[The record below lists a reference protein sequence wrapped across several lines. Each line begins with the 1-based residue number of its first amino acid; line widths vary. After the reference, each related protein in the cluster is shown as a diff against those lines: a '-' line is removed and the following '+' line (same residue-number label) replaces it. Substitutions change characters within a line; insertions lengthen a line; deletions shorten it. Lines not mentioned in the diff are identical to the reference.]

1 MQRYN
6 KRNGGASKMDKE
18 KARKLVEEYA
28 KIVISSMAVNK
39 IILYGSYARG
49 DFRKDSDI
57 DVAVVV
63 PRNSISKNIL
73 DDMAKLFKLRRSIS
87 NDIEPVLIIDED
99 DPSGFLESISQYGEV
114 VYAK

>member
-1 MQRYN
+1 
-6 KRNGGASKMDKE
+6 MDKE

-28 KIVISSMAVNK
+28 KKVISNMIVNK

-63 PRNSISKNIL
+63 PRSSISDDIL
-73 DDMAKLFKLRRSIS
+73 KDMAKLYKLTVDVST
-87 NDIEPVLIIDED
+87 DIEPVLLIDEE
-99 DPSGFLESISQYGEV
+99 DPSGFLESISEYGEV
-114 VYAK
+114 IYVR

>member
-1 MQRYN
+1 
-6 KRNGGASKMDKE
+6 MDKE
-18 KARKLVEEYA
+18 KVRRLVEEYA
-28 KIVISSMAVNK
+28 KLVVSNMVVNK

-63 PRNSISKNIL
+63 PRSSISDDIL
-73 DDMAKLFKLRRSIS
+73 IDMAKLFKLRISIS
-87 NDIEPVLIIDED
+87 NDIEPVLLIDED

-114 VYAK
+114 VYSR

>member
-1 MQRYN
+1 
-6 KRNGGASKMDKE
+6 MDKE

-28 KIVISSMAVNK
+28 KKVISNMIVNK

-63 PRNSISKNIL
+63 PRSSISDDIL
-73 DDMAKLFKLRRSIS
+73 KDMAKLYKLTVDVST
-87 NDIEPVLIIDED
+87 DIEPVLLIDEE
-99 DPSGFLESISQYGEV
+99 DPSGFLESISEYGEV
-114 VYAK
+114 IYAR

>member
-1 MQRYN
+1 
-6 KRNGGASKMDKE
+6 MDKE

-63 PRNSISKNIL
+63 PRSSISKNIL
-73 DDMAKLFKLRRSIS
+73 DDMAKLFKLRRAIS
-87 NDIEPVLIIDED
+87 TDIEPVLIIDED

-114 VYAK
+114 VYSK

>member
-1 MQRYN
+1 
-6 KRNGGASKMDKE
+6 MDKE
-18 KARKLVEEYA
+18 KVRRLVEEYA
-28 KIVISSMAVNK
+28 KLVVSNMVVNK

-63 PRNSISKNIL
+63 PRSSISDDIL
-73 DDMAKLFKLRRSIS
+73 NDMAKLFKLRRSIS
-87 NDIEPVLIIDED
+87 NDIEPVLLIDED

-114 VYAK
+114 VYAR